1 MIIIPAIDLAGGK
14 CVRLRQGDMSQQ
26 TVYLNDPVAAAQRW
40 ADAGAEILHVVDLD
54 GAMGGQ
60 TVNLQAIKAIVG
72 AIDIPVELGGGL
84 RTVEGVRQMLELGVR
99 WAIMGTSALCR
110 PDQLKASLAEFGEQ
124 IIVGIDARDGMVAV
138 SGWTETSDISAVDLA
153 RQMQSLGVGRLICT
167 DIATDGMM
175 TGPNIESLRTMAEAV
190 EVAIIASGGISRL
203 ADIVALKAL
212 EPLGI
217 IGAITGKAIYEGT
230 LDLAEAIA
238 AAK

>member
-60 TVNLQAIKAIVG
+60 TVNLPAIEAIVR

-84 RTVEGVRQMLELGVR
+84 RTVEGVRQVLELGVQ
-99 WAIMGTSALCR
+99 WAIMGTSALRR
-110 PDQLKASLAEFGEQ
+110 PEELKASLAEFGER

-138 SGWTETSDISAVDLA
+138 AGWTETSDISAVDLA
-153 RQMQSLGVGRLICT
+153 RQMQALGVGRLICT

-190 EVAIIASGGISRL
+190 EVAIIASGGISQL

-230 LDLAEAIA
+230 LDLGEAIA